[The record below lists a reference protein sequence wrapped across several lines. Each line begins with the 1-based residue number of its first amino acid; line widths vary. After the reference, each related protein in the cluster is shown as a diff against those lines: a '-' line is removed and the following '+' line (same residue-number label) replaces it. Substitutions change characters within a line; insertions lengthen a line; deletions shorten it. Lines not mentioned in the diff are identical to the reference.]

1 MAATLKGGA
10 VMAEKIVNV
19 KLRLRTDSA
28 DNWININ
35 PVLLLGEVGF
45 EEDTGR
51 IKIGNG
57 KSAWNVLPYFR
68 SESATTGAM
77 QKQVI
82 LNYAFPI
89 GSVKITSNNKNP
101 GDSLGGVWEEVVS
114 TQITE
119 FKYWVR
125 KE

>member
-1 MAATLKGGA
+1 MAK
-10 VMAEKIVNV
+10 KIVNV

-28 DNWININ
+28 DNWIYTN

-82 LNYAFPI
+82 LNYAFPV

-101 GDSLGGVWEEVVS
+101 SDSLGGVWEEVVG
-114 TQITE
+114 TQIAE